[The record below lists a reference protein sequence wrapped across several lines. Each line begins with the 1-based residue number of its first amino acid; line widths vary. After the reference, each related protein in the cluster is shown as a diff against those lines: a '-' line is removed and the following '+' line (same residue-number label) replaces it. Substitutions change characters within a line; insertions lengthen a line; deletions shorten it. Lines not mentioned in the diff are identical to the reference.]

1 MEGCFFFALNE
12 DVLTWSSNKL
22 ANPSCG
28 GLSHAQSSLRG
39 VQVTSQILVK
49 RPALWGWEVER
60 PQTTDRSNF
69 HELQMAPELFTTG
82 RRLQRPVCITKN
94 VLT

>member
-12 DVLTWSSNKL
+12 DVLAWSSNKL

-39 VQVTSQILVK
+39 VQATSQILVK

-60 PQTTDRSNF
+60 PQTTDPI
-69 HELQMAPELFTTG
+69 LG
-82 RRLQRPVCITKN
+82 D
-94 VLT
+94 LTS